1 MRRVVI
7 DTCVL
12 IKWFQLGTISK
23 NADMDTVTPV
33 FSVITEIEA
42 LGFWNISAAEKRF
55 IQSILTIGTI
65 IPLDEKVIQRTIILR
80 QQYRIKTPD
89 AIIAASAMELQ
100 SELWTANISD
110 FENIEGLQLYNPF
123 EVS

>member
-1 MRRVVI
+1 MVI